1 MIVVHYSEI
10 ALKGKNRPLFE
21 KKLVENIKK
30 AIGSDKVRRVTG
42 RIFVYKDDNDT
53 INSLKKVF
61 GIAWFGKAYK
71 LDRDEGLLKN
81 FLREN
86 LKGIKTVKFN
96 VKRHDKNYPKT
107 SWELNLELLKFL
119 KRELGILFS
128 KNPEKIIEIEILED
142 SFLVVFEKIKGPGGL
157 PVGISGKVLVLLSG
171 GIDSAVASYMI
182 MKRGCLP
189 YYVHFHSFPN
199 NKDVYNTKILELVK
213 KLVEYSYNTKLFLVP
228 TYYFQ
233 AEALKANRKLEMI
246 LFRRFMFKVS
256 SEIAKREGI
265 KALVTGD
272 NIGQVASQTIENLY
286 VVDKATDLLVLRP
299 LLTYNKE
306 EIIDIAKNIGTY
318 DISIKEYKDCCS
330 IIARHP
336 STRASLEEVLKEEE
350 KISME
355 KIVEKTLNE
364 IDVVEFP

>member
-10 ALKGKNRPLFE
+10 ALKGKNRPIFE

-30 AIGSDKVRRVTG
+30 AIGSDNVKRITG
-42 RIFVYKDDNDT
+42 RILIYEDDERI

-71 LDRDEGLLKN
+71 LERDENVLKKFLEEKLKN
-81 FLREN
+81 V
-86 LKGIKTVKFN
+86 KTIRIN

-107 SWELNLELLKFL
+107 SWDLNLELLKFL
-119 KRELGILFS
+119 KNRGIYFS
-128 KNPEKIIEIEILED
+128 KNPDKSIEIEILED
-142 SFLVVFEKIKGPGGL
+142 CFLVIFEKIKGPGGL

-171 GIDSAVASYMI
+171 GIDSAVASYMM

-189 YYVHFHSFPN
+189 YHIHFHSFPN
-199 NKDVYNTKILELVK
+199 NKDVYKTKIFELIK
-213 KLVEYSYNTKLFLVP
+213 KLLDYCYNTKLFLVP

-233 AEALKANRKLEMI
+233 AESLKANKRLEMI

-256 SEIAKREGI
+256 TEVAKNENI

-272 NIGQVASQTIENLY
+272 NIGQVASQTLENLF
-286 VVDKATDLLVLRP
+286 VLDKATDLIVLRP
-299 LLTYNKE
+299 LICLNKE

-318 DISIKEYKDCCS
+318 EISIKEYKDCCA

-336 STRASLEEVLKEEE
+336 ATRASLEDVIKEEE
-350 KISME
+350 KINMD

-364 IDVVEFP
+364 IDIVEFP